1 MKQESLNKI
10 NEKAKNLVPWL
21 IGAIALELLIIG
33 IGVLVYRHYVP
44 TEHMSNK
51 KATEYIMSM
60 SDEDRAKYINR
71 MPADEKERLF
81 ELLVSYRLAEAES
94 NQGSSFEDVASDVS
108 NENETS
114 ENIDTQ
120 ESETVSA
127 SEEQETEEETHRLT
141 DGTGY
146 VKIIDGEY
154 HVFDNDG
161 NEVDPS
167 TKVNE
172 SGVIEMEL
180 W

>member
-1 MKQESLNKI
+1 MKKESLKKI
-10 NEKAKNLVPWL
+10 NERAKKLIPWL
-21 IGAIALELLIIG
+21 VGAIVLELLIIG

-81 ELLVSYRLAEAES
+81 ELLVSYRLAEAEN
-94 NQGSSFEDVASDVS
+94 NQGTSFEDIANDTSYD
-108 NENETS
+108 NETS
-114 ENIDTQ
+114 ETETQ
-120 ESETVSA
+120 ESETIDT
-127 SEEQETEEETHRLT
+127 SETQGSEEETYRLT

-154 HVFDNDG
+154 HVYDNDG